1 MKKKTVL
8 MVYVFLCTMII
19 FKKVTYAYLDPSAMT
34 YLIQVTAAIF
44 ISIGSVIG
52 IFFYKIRRFLKNR
65 LKNNKEENKDLE
77 ETCQK

>member
-8 MVYVFLCTMII
+8 LVYVFLCTMII